1 MDWNRERRIAA
12 TFLFAL
18 IVGVVGGWALSRS
31 SDDVDANL
39 TTPGTVQDPTIGT
52 NADTKGQVFP
62 FVELKEVTTGKSSI
76 PALGGRPAVV
86 NFWFSTCPPCREEMP
101 VLAAA
106 AKAYEG
112 TVTFIGIDPND
123 TVESAAAFL
132 EKNGI
137 TYRNWLDE
145 MGDQLSAAKV
155 GSMPTTFFLD
165 GSGRIVSM
173 HAGGITEEELRA
185 QVAKLGVTG

>member
-1 MDWNRERRIAA
+1 MDWNRERKFAA
-12 TFLFAL
+12 TVLIAL

-31 SDDVDANL
+31 SDGVDANL
-39 TTPGTVQDPTIGT
+39 TNPGVVQDPTIGT
-52 NADTKGQVFP
+52 NANSQGEVFP
-62 FVELKEVTTGKSSI
+62 FTELKDIATGKAST
-76 PALGGRPAVV
+76 PTLDGKPTVV

-106 AKAYEG
+106 AEKYADK
-112 TVTFIGIDPND
+112 VTFIGIDPND
-123 TVESAAAFL
+123 TVESATAFL
-132 EKNGI
+132 TKNGI

-165 GSGRIVSM
+165 RTGRIISM
-173 HAGGITEEELRA
+173 HAGGITADELAA
-185 QVAKLGVTG
+185 QIAKLGVTG